1 MDYLDIHSIGA
12 LATTLGHRVKD
23 LYNIR
28 RKSCGADFVNKL
40 VPRRRF
46 RCWRL
51 TGNDYRCPTCTRRFL
66 QSLQLRQVELHDA
79 LHELGL
85 G

>member
-1 MDYLDIHSIGA
+1 MQ
-12 LATTLGHRVKD
+12 V
-23 LYNIR
+23 
-28 RKSCGADFVNKL
+28 GADFVNKL
-40 VPRRRF
+40 GPRRRF
-46 RCWRL
+46 RYWRL
-51 TGNDYRCPTCTRRFL
+51 KGNDYRCPTCTRRFL